1 MHHRL
6 PGIFSTVYP
15 HIVGIRLVLFVKI
28 FLAPVNKLPEL
39 LLFLLAGLK
48 IISDMG
54 FWYYEHV
61 PIADRKYVKYSIG
74 RFALNYD
81 ILFLHVAEY
90 AAQII
95 TRPFNIHIYYQ
106 QKKLISWILRTKI
119 STYIQTGLVSYN
131 SIYNSSDSKE
141 FLKLSRNSLLSSSF
155 FNPFTV
161 HSHMTITLMP

>member
-1 MHHRL
+1 MYGCSCFLPKSIYSLVRYDASYSASRINQVSLVPWNKVYVKMHNRL

-48 IISDMG
+48 IIPDVLL
-54 FWYYEHV
+54 WYYQHV
-61 PIADRKYVKYSIG
+61 SLTDRKDVKYGIG

-81 ILFLHVAEY
+81 LFFFHVAKY

-95 TRPFNIHIYYQ
+95 TRPFLIL
-106 QKKLISWILRTKI
+106 KSMSKL
-119 STYIQTGLVSYN
+119 
-131 SIYNSSDSKE
+131 
-141 FLKLSRNSLLSSSF
+141 F
-155 FNPFTV
+155 
-161 HSHMTITLMP
+161 